1 MVKKEKDRNCQQY
14 TQSKNKSHLISGFN
28 YAKAIDKLDSK
39 NKSYAKYNITKTKN
53 TVGFILIA
61 ISF

>member
-14 TQSKNKSHLISGFN
+14 TQSKNKSHLILRFN

-39 NKSYAKYNITKTKN
+39 NKSYAKYNITKTKK
-53 TVGFILIA
+53 LLDL
-61 ISF
+61 S